1 MRILR
6 LSESD
11 DTAPGVADEERA
23 WYIAQEAFARERGEP
38 VETVIKTIWPT
49 PKLPDLID
57 RWIDEFQPDL
67 VFMKVNWY
75 WYGYESVPLR
85 IRRVLGPIGK
95 PLSEGGLAAAKNR
108 RLSKMWWFK
117 AGRRWAHR
125 TIGGDAAFEPA
136 EIVDLMT
143 VCIRRIIAHESTGLI
158 VKGYG
163 EGRKSDPY
171 LAMYYARF
179 KKKQAIVEGSIER
192 LCAELHVP
200 FYVTP
205 TAHTKQETG
214 LDGTDGLHRNAHG
227 HIIVGEQE
235 GEMLINGWRMLNGIG
250 EARTPAEVRAAN

>member
-11 DTAPGVADEERA
+11 DTAPGVADEQRA
-23 WYIAQEAFARERGEP
+23 WYIAQQKFAAELGQP
-38 VETVIKTIWPT
+38 VETIIKTIWPT
-49 PKLPDLID
+49 PKLPELID
-57 RWIDEFQPDL
+57 RWLDELQPDL
-67 VFMKVNWY
+67 VFLKVNWY

-85 IRRVLGPIGK
+85 VRRVLGPVGK
-95 PLSEGGLAAAKNR
+95 PIAEGGLAAAKSQ
-108 RLSKMWWFK
+108 RLSKMRWFK

-125 TIGGDAAFEPA
+125 TIGGDAPFEPG

-163 EGRKSDPY
+163 EGRASDPY

-179 KKKQAIVEGSIER
+179 KKKQTFVEGSIER
-192 LCAELHVP
+192 LCNELHVP

-205 TAHTKQETG
+205 TAHTKQESG
-214 LDGTDGLHRNAHG
+214 LDDTDGLHRNAHG
-227 HIIVGEQE
+227 HIIIGETE
-235 GEMLINGWRMLNGIG
+235 GDMLINGWRMLSGT
-250 EARTPAEVRAAN
+250 EVSAARAT